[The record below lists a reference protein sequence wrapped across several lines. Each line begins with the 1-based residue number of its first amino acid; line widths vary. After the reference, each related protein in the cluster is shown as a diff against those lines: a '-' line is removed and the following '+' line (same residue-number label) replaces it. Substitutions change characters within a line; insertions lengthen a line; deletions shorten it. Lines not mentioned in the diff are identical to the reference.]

1 MNKTGPLGEV
11 EKYYIENHV
20 EEMEIED
27 LAKKMNRS
35 LASVKK
41 YVEKLSKQKPKAKP
55 KAKPKEEAK
64 KKEGPATNLFASN
77 KGSTVMTEAASQYG
91 DEARKFVNRESKRAK
106 TCTIKIR

>member
-41 YVEKLSKQKPKAKP
+41 YVEKLSKQKPKV
-55 KAKPKEEAK
+55 KPKEEAK
-64 KKEGPATNLFASN
+64 NKEGPATNLFASN

-91 DEARKFVNRESKRAK
+91 DEARKFVSRESKRAK

>member
-11 EKYYIENHV
+11 EKYYIENHIDK
-20 EEMEIED
+20 MEIED

-41 YVEKLSKQKPKAKP
+41 YAEKLSKQKPKAK
-55 KAKPKEEAK
+55 EEPK
-64 KKEGPATNLFASN
+64 KKDGPATNLFASN

-91 DEARKFVNRESKRAK
+91 DETRKFVSRESKRAK
-106 TCTIKIR
+106 TCTIKIK

>member
-11 EKYYIENHV
+11 EKYYIQNHV

-41 YVEKLSKQKPKAKP
+41 YVEKLNKQKLKL
-55 KAKPKEEAK
+55 KPKEEDK
-64 KKEGPATNLFASN
+64 NKEGPATNLFASN

-106 TCTIKIR
+106 TCTIKIK